1 MAGHDHSHDDH
12 AHHHHAPPSSTRT
25 LLIAVGLT
33 GGFAGVEAITGWLA
47 GSLAL
52 LGDAGHMVSDALALG
67 LAAAAAR
74 IARLPAGRR
83 HSWGLGRVEVLTGL
97 INGLFMLAIVTGISV
112 EAVRR
117 LLDPGEVA
125 GGPVMAVAALG
136 LVVNLVVFWVLSRG
150 EGGIN
155 VRGALLHVLGDLLGS
170 VAALISGAVILATGW
185 TPVDPLLSLL
195 IAAVVLRA
203 SLALMREALHVV
215 LEGVPAHLDLEEV
228 GRDLAADPEVASL
241 HDLHIWQAGSEMVAL
256 SAHVVLRDPA
266 SWPGVL
272 ERLQAR
278 LADHWGITHATLQP
292 EVPPAFPLQRM
303 GDGTDADP
311 DPAQASPSGG

>member
-1 MAGHDHSHDDH
+1 MAGHEHSHEHDH
-12 AHHHHAPPSSTRT
+12 HHHHAPPSSTRV

-33 GGFAGVEAITGWLA
+33 GGFAAVEAVTGWLA

-67 LAAAAAR
+67 LAAIAAR
-74 IARLPAGRR
+74 IARIPSGRR
-83 HSWGLGRVEVLTGL
+83 HTWGLGRVEVLAGL
-97 INGLFMLAIVTGISV
+97 INGLFMLVIVTGIAV

-136 LVVNLVVFWVLSRG
+136 LVVNLLVFWVLSRG

-155 VRGALLHVLGDLLGS
+155 IRGALLHVLGDLLGS
-170 VAALISGAVILATGW
+170 VAALLSGAIILFTGW

-203 SLALMREALHVV
+203 SLALLREALHVM
-215 LEGVPAHLDLEEV
+215 LEGVPAHLDPEEV
-228 GRDLAADPEVASL
+228 GRDLAADPAVASL
-241 HDLHIWQAGSEMVAL
+241 HDLHIWQAGSETVAL
-256 SAHVVLRDPA
+256 SAHVVLREPA
-266 SWPGVL
+266 IWPEVL
-272 ERLQAR
+272 DRLQAR
-278 LADHWGITHATLQP
+278 LADHWHITHATLQP
-292 EVPPAFPLQRM
+292 ELPPTFPLQRM
-303 GDGTDADP
+303 EGQTGV
-311 DPAQASPSGG
+311 AQASPTGG